1 MKILFS
7 GGASGGHVNPALAIA
22 EIMKVNYPGCEI
34 AFVGTPDGI
43 ENSLVPQAGYK
54 LYKIKIE
61 GVNGKSGINKIKA
74 YARAFTSQFAAKKL
88 IKEFKPDIVIGTGGY
103 ACWPALKAAAQMGI
117 PTMLHESNS
126 FPGMAVRKLQESVDV
141 IMTNFESTKELLSEN
156 ACVVNVGNPV
166 RRDCSVLTRKEA
178 RSRLGIDDE
187 KFVVLSFGGSLGAEC
202 LNNVAVDYM
211 KNFTACREDVIAYHV
226 GGRNYYEDAKK
237 KLEDNKLLENERNV
251 LISFTSDLPV
261 YMAAADVV
269 ICRAGAM
276 TITELA
282 RMGKAAIIIPS
293 VNVTDNHQYK
303 NAKALADAG
312 AAVLLEEAA
321 IEGGESASAKLEELY
336 SNEKLRLDMSEK
348 VRAFARDDVEK
359 VIFDTVKE
367 LLESYKK
374 IVR

>member
-1 MKILFS
+1 MRVLFS

-22 EIMKVNYPGCEI
+22 EIMKSNYPNCEI

-61 GVNGKSGINKIKA
+61 GVNGKSGLGKVRA
-74 YARAFTSQFAAKKL
+74 YARAFTSQFSAKR
-88 IKEFKPDIVIGTGGY
+88 IVKEFRPDIVIGTGGY
-103 ACWPALKAAAQMGI
+103 ACWPALKAATEMGI

-126 FPGMAVRKLQESVDV
+126 YPGMAVRKLQNSVDV
-141 IMTNFESTKELLSEN
+141 IMTNFESTKDLLSPD

-166 RRDCSVLTRKEA
+166 RRDCSVLTKDKA
-178 RSRLGIDDE
+178 RERLGIDGE

-211 KNFTACREDVIAYHV
+211 KNFTALREDVVAYHV

-237 KLEDNKLLENERNV
+237 KLGENQLLENKRNV

-303 NAKALADAG
+303 NAKALADEG
-312 AAVLLEEAA
+312 AAILLEESEIAA
-321 IEGGESASAKLEELY
+321 GESVSAKLEELY
-336 SNEKLRLDMSEK
+336 LNRELCENMSQR
-348 VRAFARDDVEK
+348 VRAFASDDVEK
-359 VIFDTVKE
+359 EIFETIKG
-367 LLESYKK
+367 LLERYKK
-374 IVR
+374 IVK

>member
-1 MKILFS
+1 MRILFS

-22 EIMKVNYPGCEI
+22 EIMKANYPGCEI

-54 LYKIKIE
+54 LYKIRIE
-61 GVNGKSGINKIKA
+61 GVNGKSGVRKLKA
-74 YARAFTSQFAAKKL
+74 YARAFTSQFEAKKL

-103 ACWPALKAAAQMGI
+103 ACWPALAVAAKMGI

-126 FPGMAVRKLQESVDV
+126 FPGMAVRKLQETVDV
-141 IMTNFESTKELLSEN
+141 IMTNFESTRELLSPK

-166 RRDCSVLTRKEA
+166 RRDCSVLTRADA
-178 RSRLGIDDE
+178 RAKLGIDGE

-211 KNFTACREDVIAYHV
+211 QNFAASREDVLCYHV
-226 GGRNYYEDAKK
+226 GGRNYYKDAKQ
-237 KLEDNKLLENERNV
+237 KLEASKLLESKRNV
-251 LISFTSDLPV
+251 LIDFTSDLPT

-293 VNVTDNHQYK
+293 VNVTDNHQFK

-312 AAVLLEEAA
+312 AAVLLEESA
-321 IEGGESASAKLEELY
+321 ISSGDSASARLTELY
-336 SNEKLRLDMSEK
+336 ENPELRADMCEK
-348 VRAFARDDVEK
+348 VKAFASDDVEK
-359 VIFDTVKE
+359 VIFEAVKE
-367 LLESYKK
+367 LLERYKK
-374 IVR
+374 IAK

>member
-1 MKILFS
+1 MRVLFS

-22 EIMKVNYPGCEI
+22 EIMKANYPGCEI

-61 GVNGKSGINKIKA
+61 GVNGRKGFGKIKA

-88 IKEFKPDIVIGTGGY
+88 VKKFKPDIVIGTGGY
-103 ACWPALKAAAQMGI
+103 ACWPAVKAAAELGI

-126 FPGMAVRKLQESVDV
+126 FPGMAVRKLQEDVDI
-141 IMTNFESTKELLSEN
+141 IMTNFESTKELLSPK
-156 ACVVNVGNPV
+156 ASVVNVGNPV
-166 RRDCSVLTRKEA
+166 RRDCSVLTKSSA
-178 RSRLGIDDE
+178 REKLGIDNG

-211 KNFTACREDVIAYHV
+211 KNFTACREDVIAYHI

-237 KLEDNKLLENERNV
+237 KLEENKLLDNRRNV

-293 VNVTDNHQYK
+293 VNVTDNHQLK

-312 AAVLLEEAA
+312 AAVLLEESD
-321 IEGGESASAKLEELY
+321 INSGVSASAKLEALY
-336 SNEKLRLDMSEK
+336 SDEKLRLDMSEK
-348 VRAFARDDVEK
+348 VRAFARNDVEK
-359 VIFDTVKE
+359 VIFDTVKN
-367 LLESYKK
+367 LLDNYKK
-374 IVR
+374 IVK

>member
-1 MKILFS
+1 MRILFS

-22 EIMKVNYPGCEI
+22 EIMKANYPGCEI

-54 LYKIKIE
+54 LYKIRIE
-61 GVNGKSGINKIKA
+61 GVNGKSGVRKLKA
-74 YARAFTSQFAAKKL
+74 YARAFTSQFEAKKL

-103 ACWPALKAAAQMGI
+103 ACWPALAVAAKMGI

-126 FPGMAVRKLQESVDV
+126 FPGMAVRKLQETVDV
-141 IMTNFESTKELLSEN
+141 IMTNFESTRELLSPK

-166 RRDCSVLTRKEA
+166 RRDCSVLTRADA
-178 RSRLGIDDE
+178 RAKLGIDSE

-211 KNFTACREDVIAYHV
+211 QNFAASREDVLCYHV
-226 GGRNYYEDAKK
+226 GGRNYYKDAKQ
-237 KLEDNKLLENERNV
+237 KLEASKLLESKRNV
-251 LISFTSDLPV
+251 LIDFTSDLPT

-293 VNVTDNHQYK
+293 VNVTDNHQFK

-312 AAVLLEEAA
+312 AAVLLEESA
-321 IEGGESASAKLEELY
+321 ISSGDSASARLTALYENPEL
-336 SNEKLRLDMSEK
+336 RADMCEK
-348 VRAFARDDVEK
+348 VKAFASDDVEK
-359 VIFDTVKE
+359 VIFEAVKE
-367 LLESYKK
+367 LLERYKK
-374 IVR
+374 IAK

>member
-22 EIMKVNYPGCEI
+22 EIMKANYPGCEI

-61 GVNGKSGINKIKA
+61 GINGKSGLGKIKA
-74 YARAFTSQFAAKKL
+74 YARAFTSMFAAKRVV
-88 IKEFKPDIVIGTGGY
+88 KEFKPDLVIGTGGY
-103 ACWPALKAAAQMGI
+103 ACWPALKAACEMGI
-117 PTMLHESNS
+117 PTMLHKSNS
-126 FPGMAVRKLQESVDV
+126 VPGMAVRKLQNDVDV
-141 IMTNFESTKELLSEN
+141 IMTNFESTKERLSPN
-156 ACVVNVGNPV
+156 ALVINVGNPV
-166 RRDCSVLTRKEA
+166 RRDCSVLTKAAA
-178 RSRLGIDDE
+178 RERLGIGED

-211 KNFTACREDVIAYHV
+211 TSFSASHDDVMAYHV

-237 KLEDNKLLENERNV
+237 KLEENKLLGNSRNV

-293 VNVTDNHQYK
+293 VNVTDNHQFK
-303 NAKALADAG
+303 NAKSLSDAG
-312 AAVLLEEAA
+312 AAILLEESQ
-321 IEGGESASAKLEELY
+321 IESGASVGTMLEELY
-336 SNEKLRLDMSEK
+336 SNKALCEDIEKK
-348 VRAFARDDVEK
+348 VRAFAQDDVEK
-359 VIFDTVKE
+359 VIFEAVE
-367 LLESYKK
+367 NLLDRYKK
-374 IVR
+374 IVK

>member
-22 EIMKVNYPGCEI
+22 EIMKANYPGCEI

-211 KNFTACREDVIAYHV
+211 KNFTACRDDVIAYHV

>member
-1 MKILFS
+1 MRILFS

-22 EIMKVNYPGCEI
+22 EIMKANYPGCEI

-54 LYKIKIE
+54 LYKIRIE
-61 GVNGKSGINKIKA
+61 GVNGKSGVRKLKA
-74 YARAFTSQFAAKKL
+74 YTRAFTSQFEAKKL

-103 ACWPALKAAAQMGI
+103 ACWPALAVAAKMGI

-126 FPGMAVRKLQESVDV
+126 FPGMAVRKLQETVDV
-141 IMTNFESTKELLSEN
+141 IMTNFESTRELLSPK

-166 RRDCSVLTRKEA
+166 RRDCSVLTRADA
-178 RSRLGIDDE
+178 RAKLGIDSE

-211 KNFTACREDVIAYHV
+211 QNFAASREDVLCYHV
-226 GGRNYYEDAKK
+226 GGRNYYKDAKQ
-237 KLEDNKLLENERNV
+237 KLEAIKLLESKRNV
-251 LISFTSDLPV
+251 LIDFTSDLPT

-312 AAVLLEEAA
+312 AAVLLEESA
-321 IEGGESASAKLEELY
+321 ISSGDSASARLTELY
-336 SNEKLRLDMSEK
+336 ENPELRADMCEK
-348 VRAFARDDVEK
+348 VKAFASDDVEK
-359 VIFDTVKE
+359 VIFEAVKE
-367 LLESYKK
+367 LLERYKK
-374 IVR
+374 IVK

>member
-1 MKILFS
+1 MRVLFS

-22 EIMKVNYPGCEI
+22 EIMKANYPGCEI

-61 GVNGKSGINKIKA
+61 GVNGRKGFGKIKA

-88 IKEFKPDIVIGTGGY
+88 VKKFKPDIVIGTGGY
-103 ACWPALKAAAQMGI
+103 ACWPAVKAAAELGI

-126 FPGMAVRKLQESVDV
+126 FPGMAVRKLQEDVDI
-141 IMTNFESTKELLSEN
+141 IMTNFESTKELLSPK
-156 ACVVNVGNPV
+156 ASVVNVGNPV
-166 RRDCSVLTRKEA
+166 RRDCSVLTKSSA
-178 RSRLGIDDE
+178 REKLGIDNG

-211 KNFTACREDVIAYHV
+211 KNFTACREDVIAYHI

-237 KLEDNKLLENERNV
+237 KLEENELLDNRRNV

-293 VNVTDNHQYK
+293 VNVTDNHQLK

-312 AAVLLEEAA
+312 AAVLLEESY
-321 IEGGESASAKLEELY
+321 INSGVSASAKLEALY
-336 SNEKLRLDMSEK
+336 SDEKLRLDMSEK
-348 VRAFARDDVEK
+348 VRAFARNDVEK
-359 VIFDTVKE
+359 VIFDTVKN
-367 LLESYKK
+367 LLDNYKK
-374 IVR
+374 IVK

>member
-1 MKILFS
+1 MRILFS

-22 EIMKVNYPGCEI
+22 EIMKANYPGCEI

-61 GVNGKSGINKIKA
+61 GVNGKSGVRKLKA
-74 YARAFTSQFAAKKL
+74 YARAFTSQFEAKRL

-103 ACWPALKAAAQMGI
+103 ACWPALAVAAKMGI

-126 FPGMAVRKLQESVDV
+126 YPGMAVRKLQETVDV
-141 IMTNFESTKELLSEN
+141 IMTNFESTKDLLSPK
-156 ACVVNVGNPV
+156 ASVVNVGNPV
-166 RRDCSVLTRKEA
+166 RRDCSVLTRADA
-178 RSRLGIDDE
+178 RAKLGIGGE

-211 KNFTACREDVIAYHV
+211 QNFAASREDVLCYHV
-226 GGRNYYEDAKK
+226 GGRNYYKDAKQ
-237 KLEDNKLLENERNV
+237 KLEASKLLESKRNV
-251 LISFTSDLPV
+251 LIDFTSDLPT

-293 VNVTDNHQYK
+293 VNVTDNHQFK

-312 AAVLLEEAA
+312 AAVLLEESA
-321 IEGGESASAKLEELY
+321 ISSGDSASARLTELY
-336 SNEKLRLDMSEK
+336 EHPELRADMCEK
-348 VRAFARDDVEK
+348 VKAFASDDVEK
-359 VIFDTVKE
+359 VIFETVRE
-367 LLESYKK
+367 VLERYKK
-374 IVR
+374 IVK

>member
-1 MKILFS
+1 MRVLFS

-22 EIMKVNYPGCEI
+22 EIVKANYPGCEI

-61 GVNGKSGINKIKA
+61 GINGKSGINKLKA
-74 YARAFTSQFAAKKL
+74 YAHAFTSQFAAKKV
-88 IKEFKPDIVIGTGGY
+88 IKDFKPDLVIGTGGY
-103 ACWPALKAAAQMGI
+103 ACWPALKMAAEMKI

-126 FPGMAVRKLQESVDV
+126 YPGMAVRKLQENVDV
-141 IMTNFESTKELLSEN
+141 IMTNFESTKDMLSQN
-156 ACVVNVGNPV
+156 AYVVNVGNPV
-166 RRDCSVLTRKEA
+166 RRDCMVLTREEA
-178 RSRLGIDDE
+178 RTRLGIDGE

-202 LNNVAVDYM
+202 LNNACVDYM
-211 KNFTACREDVIAYHV
+211 KNFSASRENVISYHV
-226 GGRNYYEDAKK
+226 GGRNYYEDAKA
-237 KLEDNKLLENERNV
+237 KLSESKLLDNDRNV

-303 NAKALADAG
+303 NAKALADEG
-312 AAVLLEEAA
+312 AAILLEESDIA
-321 IEGGESASAKLEELY
+321 GGASVSAKLAELY
-336 SNEKLRLDMSEK
+336 DDRALCKDMSEK
-348 VRAFARDDVEK
+348 IKAFARDDVEK
-359 VIFDTVKE
+359 KIFDTIKD
-367 LLESYKK
+367 LLDRYKK
-374 IVR
+374 IVK

>member
-1 MKILFS
+1 MRILFS

-22 EIMKVNYPGCEI
+22 EIMKANYPGCEI

-61 GVNGKSGINKIKA
+61 GVNGKSGVRKLKA
-74 YARAFTSQFAAKKL
+74 YARAFTSQFEAKKL

-103 ACWPALKAAAQMGI
+103 ACWPALAVAAKMGI

-126 FPGMAVRKLQESVDV
+126 YPGMAVRKLQETVDV
-141 IMTNFESTKELLSEN
+141 IMTNFENTKDLLSPK
-156 ACVVNVGNPV
+156 ASVVNVGNPV
-166 RRDCSVLTRKEA
+166 RRDCSVLTRADA
-178 RSRLGIDDE
+178 RAKLGIDGE

-211 KNFTACREDVIAYHV
+211 QNFAASREDVLCYHV
-226 GGRNYYEDAKK
+226 GGRNYYKDAKQ
-237 KLEDNKLLENERNV
+237 KLEASKLLESKRNV
-251 LISFTSDLPV
+251 LIDFTSDLPT

-293 VNVTDNHQYK
+293 VNVTDNHQFK

-312 AAVLLEEAA
+312 AAVLLEESA
-321 IEGGESASAKLEELY
+321 ISSGDSASARLTELY
-336 SNEKLRLDMSEK
+336 ENPELRADMCEK
-348 VRAFARDDVEK
+348 VKAFASDDVEK
-359 VIFDTVKE
+359 VIFETVRE
-367 LLESYKK
+367 VLERYKK
-374 IVR
+374 IVK